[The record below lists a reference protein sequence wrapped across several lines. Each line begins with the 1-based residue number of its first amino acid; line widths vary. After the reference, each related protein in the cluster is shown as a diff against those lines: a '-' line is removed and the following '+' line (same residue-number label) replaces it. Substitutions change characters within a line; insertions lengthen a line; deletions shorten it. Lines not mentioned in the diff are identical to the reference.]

1 MTTTLSTSTPCLLKA
16 AKMALACSLPP
27 VPSNINS
34 IFEEKKIRRFGITP
48 SLIILYLANN
58 CGRRNQHFYC
68 YLETSRWN
76 LCLLYTASL
85 SLSLVF
91 RFFTASFQHSCL
103 LFIMKATVESFRF
116 ACSCGYP
123 ASHKH
128 GNFLPR
134 FPLLN
139 QVEAWHPSQLWPLN
153 ALMLQLCLFL
163 LTTRSSER
171 AFLLLRPEQ
180 PPLLSASSEPASI
193 LPRVAEQ

>member
-1 MTTTLSTSTPCLLKA
+1 MTSTLSASTPCLLKA
-16 AKMALACSLPP
+16 AKMALACPLPP
-27 VPSNINS
+27 FPSNINS
-34 IFEEKKIRRFGITP
+34 IFGGKKKSGGLELLHLWSFSTLQTTVADGTSIFIVTWRRHSGI
-48 SLIILYLANN
+48 Y
-58 CGRRNQHFYC
+58 
-68 YLETSRWN
+68 
-76 LCLLYTASL
+76 ASFIQRL

-163 LTTRSSER
+163 LTTCSTER
-171 AFLLLRPEQ
+171 AFLLLHPEQ
-180 PPLLSASSEPASI
+180 PPLLSASSEPANI
-193 LPRVAEQ
+193 LLLVAEQ